1 MSVVS
6 GCRLKG
12 SVSEFNKWR
21 VITALSIIL
30 PLVGRITGSSMS
42 VIMRGSVT
50 KKRIHLHASLQ
61 TLSNTPI
68 QKYTGY
74 LKLSEVLK
82 AKADNNQVEKYLAP
96 T

>member
-1 MSVVS
+1 
-6 GCRLKG
+6 
-12 SVSEFNKWR
+12 
-21 VITALSIIL
+21 
-30 PLVGRITGSSMS
+30 MS

-50 KKRIHLHASLQ
+50 KKKNHLHASLQ
-61 TLSNTPI
+61 TFSNTPI